1 MSFVYL
7 ELRDL
12 ILFGNAILGHDAEV
26 RDFGLL
32 ESALARPRATVFGD
46 DAYPELDEKAA
57 ALLLSIVSNHA
68 LIDGNKRLGWVSALV
83 FYELNGYL
91 VEAPHDEAIDL
102 VLAVAS
108 GAIDDV
114 AHVARALRTWRRP
127 ISD

>member
-1 MSFVYL
+1 VSFVYL

-32 ESALARPRATVFGD
+32 ESALARPRATVFGE
-46 DAYPELDEKAA
+46 DAYPELDQKAA
-57 ALLLSIVSNHA
+57 ALLLSIVGNHA

-91 VEAPHDEAIDL
+91 VEAPHDEASTL

-114 AHVARALRTWRRP
+114 QVVAEALRAWRRP
-127 ISD
+127 ASD